1 MLLLCLHKDFS
12 IFACSQAFIG
22 MNSLDTC
29 LEILKILPS
38 QFDLNRCICNLD
50 SEGTEVTKEQAQVSL
65 DAVIQASQE
74 EIEKK
79 LDNVFTNIENKVL
92 LHFLC

>member
-1 MLLLCLHKDFS
+1 
-12 IFACSQAFIG
+12 

-38 QFDLNRCICNLD
+38 QFDLNQCVCNLD

-65 DAVIQASQE
+65 EAVIQASQE

-79 LDNVFTNIENKVL
+79 LENVFTNIENKVL
-92 LHFLC
+92 YTMHAA

>member
-1 MLLLCLHKDFS
+1 MDNTDNPLCDL
-12 IFACSQAFIG
+12 QAFIS

-38 QFDLNRCICNLD
+38 QFELKQCICNLN
-50 SEGTEVTKEQAQVSL
+50 SEGAEVTEEQAQVSL

-79 LDNVFTNIENKVL
+79 LENVFTNIENKVAIIHGHIKL
-92 LHFLC
+92 S